1 MNVAV
6 LLLLTVPIF
15 YLGYQLYSGFISRVF
30 GLDDRRKTP
39 AVAMED
45 GVDYVPTKLGVAF
58 SHHFAS
64 IAGAGPIVGPT
75 TALLY
80 GYAPAWL
87 WIILGGVFLGAVH
100 DYSSLFISMREKGK
114 SVAQIAES
122 GMGRFGFFLFIA
134 FTLLMIV
141 LVTSAFLGL
150 TATALTSL
158 VPLKELRIEG
168 TTVLRTVVKDG
179 VEYARIGGIASTTV
193 IIMTLF
199 APLIGYLLY
208 KKRIAV
214 WLGSLLAIGV
224 NLLAIIIGVY
234 YPVALDPNLWM
245 QILSV
250 YVFLAAGI
258 PVWMLLQPRDF
269 TNSFTLYA
277 GIAALFIAVLGG
289 GLAGVTLQA
298 PAWNVAGGA
307 AKMGSLWPFLFITIA
322 CGAIS
327 GFHSLV
333 AGGTVSK
340 QVEKESHA
348 RVIGYGGMLLESLL
362 AVVVV
367 LAVAAGIKYE
377 TYLSIVYPA
386 KGASNPILA
395 FALSMGGLLHQGLG
409 LPVTAGTVFGIL
421 MLEGFVITT
430 LDTAVRLNRY
440 LFEELWG
447 ILFKNPHPIFKSYLF
462 NAGLSVA
469 AMYYLASGNKFLT
482 IWPIFGSANQLLA
495 ALTLI
500 AVSVWL
506 GLRRKPN
513 WFTIIPA
520 IFMTAT
526 TLVAL
531 YKLLIDKYLPTHNMP
546 LVITDILLM
555 VLAIAA
561 TILAVSKLVLNNG
574 KAAVTEQV
582 ADD

>member
-1 MNVAV
+1 MNVAI

-30 GLDDRRKTP
+30 GLDDNRKTP
-39 AVAMED
+39 ALDMRD

-75 TALLY
+75 AALLY

-100 DYSSLFISMREKGK
+100 DYASLFISLREKGR
-114 SVAQIAES
+114 SMAQVAES
-122 GMGRFGFFLFIA
+122 SMGRFGFFLFIA
-134 FTLLMIV
+134 FTLVMIV

-168 TTVLRTVVKDG
+168 STVLHTVVKDG
-179 VEYARIGGIASTTV
+179 VQYARIGGIASTSV
-193 IIMTLF
+193 LVMTFF
-199 APLIGYLLY
+199 APLVGYLLY
-208 KKRIAV
+208 KRDIKV
-214 WLGSLLAIGV
+214 WLASLLALVVGA
-224 NLLAIIIGVY
+224 LAIITGIY
-234 YPVALDPNLWM
+234 YPLAIDAQTWM
-245 QILSV
+245 QILTV

-269 TNSFTLYA
+269 TNSFILYA
-277 GIAALFIAVLGG
+277 GIAALFLGVLGG
-289 GLAGVTLQA
+289 GLTGVSLQA
-298 PAWNVAGGA
+298 PAWNLAGGT
-307 AKMGSLWPFLFITIA
+307 AKMGSIWPFLFITIA

-348 RVIGYGGMLLESLL
+348 RMIGYGGMLLESLL

-367 LAVAAGIKYE
+367 LSVASGIRFE
-377 TYLSIVYPA
+377 TYLNIVYPA

-395 FALSMGGLLHQGLG
+395 FSLSMGGLLHQGLG
-409 LPVTAGTVFGIL
+409 LPVTVGTVFGIL
-421 MLEGFVITT
+421 MVEGFVITT

-447 ILFKNPHPIFKSYLF
+447 ILFTKPHPVLKSYLF
-462 NAGLSVA
+462 NAALSVGL
-469 AMYYLASGNKFLT
+469 MYYLAAGNKFLT

-495 ALTLI
+495 ALALI
-500 AVSVWL
+500 AASVWL
-506 GLRRKPN
+506 GIRRKPN

-520 IFMTAT
+520 IFMMVT
-526 TLVAL
+526 TLMAL
-531 YKLLIDKYLPTHNMP
+531 YQLLLGKYLPSGNMP
-546 LVITDILLM
+546 LVVTDVLLM
-555 VLAIAA
+555 VLSVGVIA
-561 TILAVSKLVLNNG
+561 LAVSRLVINNG
-574 KAAVTEQV
+574 RAASEQV